1 MRPFRTTPQFDG
13 QRAAILH
20 RPHGVVDAIVR
31 QLAQL
36 GVHSDVFW
44 PDLPAA
50 LADNDYDHLFYDAD
64 MGHDGQF
71 PWAPG
76 QAPIPAIALIGSEA
90 PGRLAWAI
98 SMGADAHLLK
108 PIGSGGIFAA
118 LVIASQAFA
127 NRAILAAELHDLRE
141 RLAGRQVLAEATA
154 CLMMLGNIS
163 AHAAYDRLRQEAMA
177 QRETIDA
184 AALRIVQQMG
194 SRHGRSDRA

>member
-1 MRPFRTTPQFDG
+1 MSKFRTTPQFDG

-31 QLAQL
+31 QLTQL
-36 GVHSDVFW
+36 GVQSEVFW
-44 PDLPAA
+44 PDLPPA
-50 LADNDYDHLFYDAD
+50 LADNTYDHLFYDAD
-64 MGHDGQF
+64 MGHDDQF

-76 QAPIPAIALIGSEA
+76 QTPMPAIALIGSEA

-98 SMGADAHLLK
+98 GMGADAHLLK

-127 NRAILAAELHDLRE
+127 KRAALASELRDLRE
-141 RLAGRQVLAEATA
+141 RLAGRQLLAEATA
-154 CLMMLGNIS
+154 CLMMLDNSS

-177 QRETIDA
+177 HRETIDA

-194 SRHGRSDRA
+194 SGHVRSDRA